1 MTELQ
6 MLKEILDSA
15 SETGL
20 TAFYWWLAYRAAFDF
35 AILAAIALGI
45 RGAWRT
51 FKEAEDLP

>member
-20 TAFYWWLAYRAAFDF
+20 TAYYWWLAYKFF
-35 AILAAIALGI
+35 FNVTALGI
-45 RGAWRT
+45 LVLFGRGLTRLIRDGD
-51 FKEAEDLP
+51 F